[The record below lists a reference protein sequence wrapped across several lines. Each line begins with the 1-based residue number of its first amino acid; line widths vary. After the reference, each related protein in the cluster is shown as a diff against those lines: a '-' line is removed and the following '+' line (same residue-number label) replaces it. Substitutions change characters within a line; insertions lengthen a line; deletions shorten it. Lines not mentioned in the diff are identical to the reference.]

1 MRADLATVSQLR
13 IVALDGRALRLFDFM
28 LNPDGRSTTG
38 AVETVG
44 TVPLDRR
51 TDRTETVGTARRT
64 RLVTASDG
72 NLVTHV

>member
-28 LNPDGRSTTG
+28 LNPDARSTTG

-44 TVPLDRR
+44 TVPWIA
-51 TDRTETVGTARRT
+51 EQIGQK
-64 RLVTASDG
+64 RLVR
-72 NLVTHV
+72 LVGHGS

>member
-28 LNPDGRSTTG
+28 LNPDARSTTG

-44 TVPLDRR
+44 TVPWIAEQIGQKQL
-51 TDRTETVGTARRT
+51 V
-64 RLVTASDG
+64 RLVGHGS
-72 NLVTHV
+72 

>member
-1 MRADLATVSQLR
+1 MCADLATVSQLR

-44 TVPLDRR
+44 TVPWIA
-51 TDRTETVGTARRT
+51 EQIGQK
-64 RLVTASDG
+64 RLVR
-72 NLVTHV
+72 LVGHGS